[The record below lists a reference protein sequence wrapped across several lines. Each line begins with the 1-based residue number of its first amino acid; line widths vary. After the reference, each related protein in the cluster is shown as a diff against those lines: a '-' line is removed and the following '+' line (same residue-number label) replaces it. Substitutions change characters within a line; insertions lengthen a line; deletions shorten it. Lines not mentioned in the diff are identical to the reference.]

1 MPHTADVAGGDE
13 RQPLRP
19 LALTDDERRPA
30 RTFVP
35 VDELT
40 RPDDEPAPAD
50 LVPAGRAADPSPSNA
65 WSLWGDPEG

>member
-1 MPHTADVAGGDE
+1 MPHTAGPDGDPE

-19 LALTDDERRPA
+19 LAMTDADRRPA

-35 VDELT
+35 VDELAQ
-40 RPDDEPAPAD
+40 PQPEPEPAD
-50 LVPAGRAADPSPSNA
+50 LVPAARAGDPSPSNA